1 MRLFRTIFL
10 LGALA
15 ALLPSPPEDHRTAAV
30 AAREVTAPEVILGA
44 SRTASDLGGFCGR
57 QPMVCETAGFIA
69 AKLEAKA
76 KYGAR
81 LAYEWAGETSR
92 PSQRIEAQPS
102 TANPPL
108 LAPSAAERPQ
118 STLTMEDL
126 IPEWRDPTG
135 PRKS

>member
-15 ALLPSPPEDHRTAAV
+15 ALLPSPPEDHDTTAV
-30 AAREVTAPEVILGA
+30 AAREVTAPEVISFA

-57 QPMVCETAGFIA
+57 QPMACETAGFIA

-76 KYGAR
+76 TYGAR
-81 LAYEWAGETSR
+81 LVYAWAEGTSG
-92 PSQRIEAQPS
+92 PGQRIEARLS
-102 TANPPL
+102 TASPPL
-108 LAPSAAERPQ
+108 LASSAAERPQ
-118 STLTMEDL
+118 NTLTMEDL
-126 IPEWRDPTG
+126 IPEWRDPRR

>member
-15 ALLPSPPEDHRTAAV
+15 AMLPSPPEDHGTTAIAV
-30 AAREVTAPEVILGA
+30 REVTAPEVIFVA

-57 QPMVCETAGFIA
+57 QAIACETAGLIA

-81 LAYEWAGETSR
+81 LVYEWANETSG
-92 PSQRIEAQPS
+92 PGQRTEAQLS
-102 TANPPL
+102 TASLPGLASKAPEPP
-108 LAPSAAERPQ
+108 Q
-118 STLTMEDL
+118 NTLTMEDL

>member
-1 MRLFRTIFL
+1 MRLIRTIFL

-15 ALLPSPPEDHRTAAV
+15 ALLPSPPEDHGTAAV
-30 AAREVTAPEVILGA
+30 AAREVTVPEVIFGA

-76 KYGAR
+76 KYGAT
-81 LAYEWAGETSR
+81 LVYEWAGETSG
-92 PSQRIEAQPS
+92 PGQRTEAQLS
-102 TANPPL
+102 AASQPL
-108 LAPSAAERPQ
+108 LASSAAERTQ
-118 STLTMEDL
+118 NTLTMEDL